1 MPIIAPER
9 RTKYK
14 YNHNSI
20 TLSTM
25 RFNNEKI
32 WYTYA
37 MQSKKLELVIFSV
50 LFIGLSILTF
60 FVFQP
65 FLYIII
71 IAAVLAIL
79 FSPLYKKFVKIFPE
93 WKSFSASM
101 IVAII
106 LIFLIIPVL
115 FFWIT
120 DSRSNKLFLLSY
132 AS

>member
-1 MPIIAPER
+1 LPIIAPER